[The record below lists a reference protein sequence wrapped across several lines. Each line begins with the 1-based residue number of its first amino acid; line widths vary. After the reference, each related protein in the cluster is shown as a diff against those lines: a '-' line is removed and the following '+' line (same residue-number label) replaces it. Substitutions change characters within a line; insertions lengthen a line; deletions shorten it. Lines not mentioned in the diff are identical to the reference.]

1 MRRFLLVFALAVGVL
16 ALLAA
21 PVWASAKT
29 FYVHPSGGND
39 TNNIQKAFNAAVK
52 AGPGSTVQLSAGHFY
67 ANNIVVTGFNG
78 YFKGAGEGRTVIDTL
93 RGLYPHGRG
102 VTEKGNP
109 GYYLLFF
116 LFQGGDVRVSDLG
129 FDITATSP
137 AETWNDYGTP
147 ADFLGSMV
155 GVLGNA
161 SSSFDRVSFT
171 AGAGNDNGYNADED
185 LYISGIGP
193 MDANQDPTTFWST
206 TGIDS
211 VCNCSFGGNEGM
223 QVNGLTAGRLTVSGN
238 VASTLWPCYL
248 VDDSARG
255 SAIAISH
262 NQMQAQNWYDVVVF
276 QGWMSNGG
284 ADASLLPPLP
294 APRCT
299 ITDNYLKGTVH
310 AGGLGLADY
319 SCVSSTVSH
328 LDAVVA
334 DNDFVLDT
342 DNYGIGEFGT
352 QGVCFLNN
360 RMSGSAVEG
369 MGLGDD
375 YDGADG
381 TTLYPVS
388 GWKIIGNDFRD
399 LTTSV
404 ASVYLGMGT
413 THCLVV
419 GGPPPTTV
427 LDEGIDNTL
436 INVTPVDPPAAATP
450 MNTLKQMKQ
459 LKGTVLP

>member
-1 MRRFLLVFALAVGVL
+1 MRRFLFVFALAVGVL

-21 PVWASAKT
+21 PAFASPKT
-29 FYVHPSGGND
+29 ICVPYTGKHDYTSE
-39 TNNIQKAFNAAVK
+39 IQKAFDAAVK
-52 AGPGSTVQLSAGHFY
+52 AGPGSIVQLGAGHFY
-67 ANNIVVTGFNG
+67 ANNIVVTNFDGTFR
-78 YFKGAGEGRTVIDTL
+78 GAGEGRTVIDTL
-93 RGLYPHGRG
+93 RGLYPNGRG
-102 VTEKGNP
+102 VTETGNP

-116 LFQGGDVRVSDLG
+116 LFRGGDVRVSDLG
-129 FDITATSP
+129 FDITAASP

-185 LYISGIGP
+185 LYVSGIAP
-193 MDANQDPTTFWST
+193 LDANDNPITFAAT

-211 VCNCSFGGNEGM
+211 VRNCSFSGNAGV
-223 QVNGLTAGRLTVSGN
+223 QVNGLTAGRLTVCGN
-238 VASTLWPCYL
+238 VANTLWPCCL

-262 NQMQAQNWYDVVVF
+262 NQMQGQHWYDVVVY
-276 QGWMSNGG
+276 QGFM
-284 ADASLLPPLP
+284 ADAGAGAPVPPLP
-294 APRCT
+294 APRVT
-299 ITDNYLKGTVH
+299 IADNHLEGTGQ
-310 AGGLGLADY
+310 AGSVGLIDDSRL
-319 SCVSSTVSH
+319 SSTISH

-342 DNYGIGEFGT
+342 DNYGIGESFT
-352 QGVCFLNN
+352 QNICFMNN

-375 YDGADG
+375 QLPDGS
-381 TTLYPVS
+381 YFPVS

-419 GGPPPTTV
+419 GGPRPTTV
-427 LDEGIDNTL
+427 LDNGTDNTL
-436 INVTPVDPPAAATP
+436 INVTPISDPPAPAAKP
-450 MNTLKQMKQ
+450 MNSLKQMKQ
-459 LKGTVLP
+459 LKGMMRP

>member
-1 MRRFLLVFALAVGVL
+1 MRRFLFAFALAVGVL

-21 PVWASAKT
+21 PAWASAKT

-39 TNNIQKAFNAAVK
+39 TYNIQKAFDAAVK

-78 YFKGAGEGRTVIDTL
+78 YFRGAGEGRTVIDTL
-93 RGLYPHGRG
+93 RGLYPNGRG
-102 VTEKGNP
+102 VTETGNP

-116 LFQGGDVRVSDLG
+116 LFRGGDIRVSDLG

-171 AGAGNDNGYNADED
+171 AGTGNDGGYNADED
-185 LYISGIGP
+185 LYVSGIGP
-193 MDANQDPTTFWST
+193 LDANQNPTTFHST

-211 VCNCSFGGNEGM
+211 VRNCSFSGNAGM
-223 QVNGLTAGRLTVSGN
+223 QVNGLTAGRLTVCGN
-238 VASTLWPCYL
+238 VANTSWPCYL

-262 NQMQAQNWYDVVVF
+262 NQMQGQHWYDVVVY
-276 QGWMSNGG
+276 QGFM
-284 ADASLLPPLP
+284 ADAGAGAPVPPLP
-294 APRCT
+294 APRVT
-299 ITDNYLKGTVH
+299 IADNHLEGTGQ
-310 AGGLGLADY
+310 AGSVGLIDDSRL
-319 SCVSSTVSH
+319 SSTVSH
-328 LDAVVA
+328 LDAVVV

-342 DNYGIGEFGT
+342 DNFGIGESFT
-352 QGVCFLNN
+352 QNICFMNN

-375 YDGADG
+375 QLPDGS
-381 TTLYPVS
+381 YFPVS
-388 GWKIIGNDFRD
+388 GWKIIGNDFRH

-419 GGPPPTTV
+419 GGPRPTTV
-427 LDEGIDNTL
+427 LDNGIDNTL
-436 INVTPVDPPAAATP
+436 INVTPISDPPAAATAP
-450 MNTLKQMKQ
+450 MDSLKQMKQ
-459 LKGTVLP
+459 LKGMMRP